1 MNHVNQPANQPG
13 AREGAL
19 RFSNLAT
26 CICAGLYGLNDNDV
40 QAMVQRNIT
49 IDSER
54 AFNVQFS
61 KQEKEA

>member
-1 MNHVNQPANQPG
+1 MNHVNQPG
-13 AREGAL
+13 AREGSL

-40 QAMVQRNIT
+40 QAMVQRNLA

-54 AFNVQFS
+54 AFNAHVS
-61 KQEKEA
+61 KQEKAA